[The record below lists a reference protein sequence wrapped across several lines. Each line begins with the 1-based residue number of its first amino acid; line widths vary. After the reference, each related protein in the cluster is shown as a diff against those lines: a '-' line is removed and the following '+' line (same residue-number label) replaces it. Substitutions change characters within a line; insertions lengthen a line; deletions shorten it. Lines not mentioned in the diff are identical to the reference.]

1 MSILDL
7 IKEDRSKKKYTRDMK
22 QAIEIFDKQKAAI
35 KWIESTKG
43 FNEIREYFVNVVWVC
58 NERFRTMKSE
68 KDLNYVQ
75 WQLEVAM
82 WFLDFIDNLLNDDTK

>member
-7 IKEDRSKKKYTRDMK
+7 IKEDRSKKKYTNDMK
-22 QAIEIFDKQKAAI
+22 EAIEVFDKQKEAI
-35 KWIESTKG
+35 KWIKNTKW
-43 FNEIREYFVNVVWVC
+43 FKEIREYFVWVVWIC
-58 NERFRTMKSE
+58 NERFRTMKNDKE
-68 KDLNYVQ
+68 LNYIQ

>member
-7 IKEDRSKKKYTRDMK
+7 IKEDRSKKKYTNDMSE
-22 QAIEIFDKQKAAI
+22 AVEIFEKQKEAI
-35 KWIESTKG
+35 KGIKNTKW
-43 FNEIREYFVNVVWVC
+43 FKEIREYFVGVVGIC

-68 KDLNYVQ
+68 KDLNYIQ

>member
-7 IKEDRSKKKYTRDMK
+7 IKEDRSKKKYTKDIK
-22 QAIEIFDKQKAAI
+22 EAVEIFEKQKNAI
-35 KWIESTKG
+35 MWIKSTAWFKQ
-43 FNEIREYFVNVVWVC
+43 IREYFVWVVWIC

-68 KDLNYVQ
+68 KDLNYIQ